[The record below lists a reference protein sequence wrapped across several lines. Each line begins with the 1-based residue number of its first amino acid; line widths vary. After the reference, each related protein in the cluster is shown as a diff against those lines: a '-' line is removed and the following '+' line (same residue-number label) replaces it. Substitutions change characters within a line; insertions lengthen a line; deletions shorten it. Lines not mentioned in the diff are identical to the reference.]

1 MGTEEPTPTAAQV
14 AEQVLDAAIEEYRT
28 TYGEVSMEM
37 TCSIAKLLA
46 VLGPSM
52 TTALTTFAQA
62 QVAEALDMYGAR
74 HREDCHLEHPCE
86 PPSYHHQFAKACPG
100 CSCGLDARRRG

>member
-1 MGTEEPTPTAAQV
+1 MPKTQDARTV
-14 AEQVLDAAIEEYRT
+14 AEQMVQSCVH
-28 TYGEVSMEM
+28 GPWEM
-37 TCSIAKLLA
+37 KSRGACVRCI
-46 VLGPSM
+46 

-62 QVAEALDMYGAR
+62 QVAEALDLYGAR
-74 HREDCHLEHPCE
+74 HREDCHLENPCE